1 MVLARRNSLRSARR
15 ALSAGPPSLGLGI
28 SASRFLCVF
37 TFLQKVRVL
46 TFLNIRCHPER
57 SAPNAP
63 KPLGRHSEQSEE
75 SLFVSRGWHH
85 RRAAQPLTW
94 SFRVPRPLRL
104 SFLQKVRVSPFYT
117 TRATSEKKLA
127 VSWIFRG
134 SELQLRHNI
143 VAAKRFPIALLDP
156 RNAILNAEQS
166 ENIARCIPPSV
177 RTHNHGFNL
186 HQRVTRKPFCKI
198 SGRMLDSSALN
209 NSPESSRANDL
220 WPKVASAAAV
230 LVCLFGHLGT
240 MGLVGPDEPRYAWI
254 ARAMAQTGD
263 WVTPRLYGQPWF
275 EKPILYYWAAAIGFR
290 LHFPAE
296 WAARLPSAFAALAV
310 AVALGWLSRNFYDSK
325 APLAWNPALLAPLI
339 FSTSVAAIGFA
350 RAATPDMLFTA
361 CIALAMASAAC
372 ILDAGGA
379 LRAPTPD
386 ASSTPQTALSPRRDA
401 LHCALFGIFLG
412 LAVLAKGPAAIIL
425 AGGAIGLWALI
436 TKHWRAAFRA
446 AHPFAI
452 AAFCI
457 VALPWYILCA
467 MRNPDFLRV
476 FIFQHN
482 FERYLTPLFQHR
494 QPFWFFVPIT
504 LLAILPWTALLWPAT
519 REGLRRWREKSLS
532 GSPGFFFA
540 CWAIFPVLFFSLSQ
554 SKLPSYILPSV
565 PPLALLLV
573 TSLTDSI
580 RTKSTGENTSANGNG
595 ERRFVAAGIALGVTW
610 IILGV
615 APLIWMKRLPQAA
628 RDASGHA
635 ILAAAIIAAAGGI
648 AVAILA
654 VRRRNTFV
662 LVSILLA
669 VTLTEI
675 AGSQIL
681 PALDPMLTAR
691 PHAEL
696 LRRDLHPDRIFT
708 LDLPRSWDYGLAFYL
723 GRQLPEWSPENPD
736 AALVLTTPAGLE
748 KMKSLN
754 RVRGSLDEEYEGIL
768 FVPAFPAAR

>member
-1 MVLARRNSLRSARR
+1 
-15 ALSAGPPSLGLGI
+15 
-28 SASRFLCVF
+28 
-37 TFLQKVRVL
+37 
-46 TFLNIRCHPER
+46 
-57 SAPNAP
+57 
-63 KPLGRHSEQSEE
+63 
-75 SLFVSRGWHH
+75 
-85 RRAAQPLTW
+85 
-94 SFRVPRPLRL
+94 
-104 SFLQKVRVSPFYT
+104 
-117 TRATSEKKLA
+117 
-127 VSWIFRG
+127 
-134 SELQLRHNI
+134 
-143 VAAKRFPIALLDP
+143 
-156 RNAILNAEQS
+156 
-166 ENIARCIPPSV
+166 
-177 RTHNHGFNL
+177 
-186 HQRVTRKPFCKI
+186 
-198 SGRMLDSSALN
+198 MLDSSALN
-209 NSPESSRANDL
+209 NSPESSRASDL
-220 WPKVASAAAV
+220 WLKVSSAAAV
-230 LVCLFGHLGT
+230 LVCLFGHLGA

-263 WVTPRLYGQPWF
+263 WVTPRVYGEPWF

-310 AVALGWLSRNFYDSK
+310 AVALGWLSRNFYGSK
-325 APLAWNPALLAPLI
+325 APLAWNPALLAPLS

-372 ILDAGGA
+372 ILDANGA

-386 ASSTPQTALSPRRDA
+386 ASSTPQSARSPKRDV
-401 LHCALFGIFLG
+401 LPCAFFGIFLG

-436 TKHWRAAFRA
+436 TKHWRAAFRT
-446 AHPFAI
+446 AHPLAI
-452 AAFCI
+452 ASFCI

-504 LLAILPWTALLWPAT
+504 LLGILPWTALLWPAS
-519 REGLRRWREKSLS
+519 RDGLRLWRDKSLRDS
-532 GSPGFFFA
+532 AGFFFA

-554 SKLPSYILPSV
+554 SKLPSYILPAV
-565 PPLALLLV
+565 PPLALLLAV
-573 TSLTDSI
+573 PLANMLRNQGADKTSL
-580 RTKSTGENTSANGNG
+580 ENVPHAKLLAPVG
-595 ERRFVAAGIALGVTW
+595 VALGVTW

-615 APLIWMKRLPQAA
+615 APIVWMRRLPQAV
-628 RDASGHA
+628 RDASAHA
-635 ILAAAIIAAAGGI
+635 ILEAAIVAAAGGI
-648 AVAILA
+648 AVLVLA
-654 VRRRNTFV
+654 VLRRNAFV

-681 PALDPMLTAR
+681 PALDPLLSAR

-723 GRQLPEWSPENPD
+723 GRQLPEWSPTNPD
-736 AALVLTTPAGLE
+736 AALVLTTPAGLQ
-748 KMKSLN
+748 KMQKLN
-754 RVRGSLDEEYEGIL
+754 RFRGTLDEEYEGIL